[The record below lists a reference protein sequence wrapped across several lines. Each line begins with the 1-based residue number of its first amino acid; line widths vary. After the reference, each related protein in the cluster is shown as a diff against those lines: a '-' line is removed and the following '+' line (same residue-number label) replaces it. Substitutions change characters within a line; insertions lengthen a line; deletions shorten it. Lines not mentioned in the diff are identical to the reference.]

1 MKISQI
7 SLRWWM
13 VARPTAAEILGKPPW
28 SDDQITRASFDF
40 IGIHRAFHVHP
51 GYRHYA
57 ELDRLSLSKRLFDKA
72 VLGLQSAV
80 EAFLAHS
87 ITPGFRTRKLEGE
100 FADLTLSVQAAL
112 FQAVTTALAFMD
124 RAITLAKRLSV
135 PGFDAY
141 FEAAFEQNKRSQFV
155 SELRHHFSHVAP
167 LVAEWELS
175 RAGRA
180 APQVAKFLLQIA
192 DLEDAMKQDRKGW
205 HALAKE
211 FVDDHRA
218 SKAIDVVLLFSEH
231 GKDLQKFYD
240 WLYRAAEVVGGAD
253 LIDYRDVE
261 KRFNRIMT
269 RMGWNAWVI
278 PWMNQADPRFVLD
291 QYLTDNEVKIVN
303 SLPTNSRAQVN
314 QMIAFLDAK
323 YSFMDDAMK
332 RTIYKRFGIETN
344 TYYQRF
350 ETS

>member
-1 MKISQI
+1 MSA
-7 SLRWWM
+7 S
-13 VARPTAAEILGKPPW
+13 PTAAEILGKPPW

-40 IGIHRAFHVHP
+40 TEIHRAFQVHP
-51 GYRHYA
+51 GYRPHA
-57 ELDRLSLSKRLFDKA
+57 ELDQLSLSKRLFDKT

-87 ITPGFRTRKLEGE
+87 ITPGFRTRKLEAE
-100 FADLTLSVQAAL
+100 FADFTFSVQAAL
-112 FQAVTTALAFMD
+112 FQVVTTALAFRD
-124 RAITLAKRLSV
+124 RARTLAKRLSI

-155 SELRHHFSHVAP
+155 SELRDHFSHVAP

-192 DLEDAMKQDRKGW
+192 DLDEAMNQDRKGW
-205 HALAKE
+205 HPRVRE

-218 SKAIDVVLLFSEH
+218 SKTIDVVLLFSDH
-231 GKDLQKFYD
+231 GKDLRKFYD
-240 WLYRAAEVVGGAD
+240 CLYRATEVVGGPD

-278 PWMNQADPRFVLD
+278 PWMNQSDPYFVLS
-291 QYLTDNEVKIVN
+291 QYLTDDEIKIVN
-303 SLPTNSRAQVN
+303 SLPSNSREQVD
-314 QMIAFLDAK
+314 QMIAFLDAEH
-323 YSFMDDAMK
+323 SFMDDGMK
-332 RTIYKRFGIETN
+332 SAIYKRFGIE
-344 TYYQRF
+344 R
-350 ETS
+350 EP